1 MSEST
6 HDPSGRDPDG
16 DTPELLADAPDA
28 RTEPDVDDVRA
39 ADPATAE
46 QDEAYGLR
54 NTPEATT
61 GSDDDPASQL
71 NY

>member
-6 HDPSGRDPDG
+6 HVPD
-16 DTPELLADAPDA
+16 DRHPDAPLTDAPDA
-28 RTEPDVDDVRA
+28 RTDPDVDDVRA
-39 ADPATAE
+39 AEPDA
-46 QDEAYGLR
+46 DEHDEEYGLR

-61 GSDDDPASQL
+61 GTDDDPASQL